1 MKNKAEIKRFQLSA
15 LSAAVLT
22 LASCGGSDSPVASAP
37 VVAAPVAIEVV
48 VTAAQMND
56 NDMSNIL
63 FRLKEGSTLTLP
75 AGKFHFDRPLI
86 MNTSGVTIIGKGSGS
101 NPAIDT
107 ILSFKDASTRNGL
120 QASNVKT
127 ITLKNFAVEDAAG
140 NAVFVSASTNVT
152 MDGLRAEWTTDPTK
166 TSKMAYGLYPVNSD
180 NIIVK
185 NSKVIGSEDAG
196 IYVGQSQNIRVS
208 NNEVYLNVAG
218 VEIENS
224 LNAIVE
230 NNDLH
235 DNTGGVLVFSLPGT
249 YRFKKG
255 SGVLIQ
261 NNNIH
266 DNNTPVAANAS
277 GFVTS
282 VPVGTGIMVL
292 AADNTEIKNNII
304 TNHKTTSVLAL
315 SYQATG
321 FTINDPA
328 YNPFIHTLYAH
339 GNTISVSGYAPD
351 GAFKGELKPL
361 VDGLFAQLTAA
372 GLPAL
377 LPYGVWD
384 GILDPEKSSGL
395 IPLPGM
401 GGLGIGGVANDDSR
415 ICIKNNTSL
424 DTPFIDQ
431 VISYE
436 TLDIN
441 LIGLKLGA
449 SVQAGET
456 PPEAIAGI
464 PLELLQ
470 PTFPSSPRMNCQ
482 LTLPA
487 IPAFP
492 VIK

>member
-1 MKNKAEIKRFQLSA
+1 MRNTPEIQRFQLSA
-15 LSAAVLT
+15 LATAVLT
-22 LASCGGSDSPVASAP
+22 LASCGGGDSPSTSTTPTPPA
-37 VVAAPVAIEVV
+37 AIEVI

-56 NDMSNIL
+56 SDMSNIL
-63 FRLKEGSTLTLP
+63 FRLKEGSTLVLP
-75 AGKFHFDRPLI
+75 AGKFQFDRPLI
-86 MNTSGVTIIGKGSGS
+86 MNTHGVTIIGKGNGT
-101 NPAIDT
+101 NPSIDT
-107 ILSFKDASTRNGL
+107 ILSFKDASSRNGL
-120 QASNVKT
+120 QISNVKT
-127 ITLKNFAVEDAAG
+127 VTLKNFAVEDAAG

-152 MDGLRAEWTTDPTK
+152 MDGLRAEWMINPTL

-196 IYVGQSQNIRVS
+196 IYVGQSQNIVVS

-230 NNDLH
+230 NNNLH
-235 DNTGGVLVFSLPGT
+235 NNTGGVLVFSLPGT

-282 VPVGTGIMVL
+282 VPPGTGIMVL
-292 AADNTEIKNNII
+292 AADDTEIRGNII
-304 TNHKTTSVLAL
+304 KNHKTTGILAL
-315 SYQATG
+315 SYQTTG
-321 FTINDPA
+321 FTINDPD
-328 YNPFIHTLYAH
+328 YNPFIHSLYAH
-339 GNTISVSGYAPD
+339 HNTVSESGYAPG
-351 GAFKGELKPL
+351 GAFNTDLKPV
-361 VDGLFAQLTAA
+361 VDGLFAQLSAA
-372 GLPAL
+372 GLPVQM
-377 LPYGVWD
+377 PYGIWD
-384 GILDPEKSSGL
+384 GILDPAKSTGL

-401 GGLGIGGVANDDSR
+401 GGLGVGGVASDSSR

-424 DTPFIDQ
+424 DTPFIDK

-436 TLDIN
+436 TLDLN

-464 PLELLQ
+464 PTEYLQ
-470 PTFPSSPRMNCQ
+470 LTFPSSPRMDCQ

-492 VIK
+492 KIN